1 VRHGDHLTI
10 RIPLKKNRLFVELVA
25 RRTSPETVVELTTRN
40 TVSRT
45 SVVAGRTKLF

>member
-1 VRHGDHLTI
+1 MPFEAALTF
-10 RIPLKKNRLFVELVA
+10 RFFVDWVA
-25 RRTSPETVVELTTRN
+25 RRASPETVVELTTRN